1 MKGENAEEADKGLL
15 KLMMSVAAQDGKLD
29 IEETKIVAATAQR
42 IGISQKEV
50 EKIVEEFSKGEVKF
64 TIPESDKTKKEHI
77 RELVKIMKADGDID
91 DKELKIVKQV
101 AEQYGLGRN
110 YVDQFI

>member
-1 MKGENAEEADKGLL
+1 
-15 KLMMSVAAQDGKLD
+15 
-29 IEETKIVAATAQR
+29 
-42 IGISQKEV
+42 
-50 EKIVEEFSKGEVKF
+50 
-64 TIPESDKTKKEHI
+64 
-77 RELVKIMKADGDID
+77 MKADGDID